1 MCMETNEV
9 KNGVSKRKAAE
20 HFFDKRLIKE
30 IVQAVEDGLP
40 RIEAQKCYGMSETTL
55 CRWMAAYGSPEY
67 HANKLR
73 VYNPSLK
80 RSVLRAIESGMSIT
94 EARISFGIKSS
105 VSISSWIREASREN
119 ADLSYCNPDPMAKKT
134 KNTETDE
141 VKALKEALA
150 YAQLKIRA
158 LDTMIDIAEEQ
169 LKIDIRKKSG
179 ARQSSK

>member
-67 HANKLR
+67 HAAKLNVTLTFMSRPIIPKSLPPKLMKAGFLMKFKNKA
-73 VYNPSLK
+73 V
-80 RSVLRAIESGMSIT
+80 
-94 EARISFGIKSS
+94 
-105 VSISSWIREASREN
+105 
-119 ADLSYCNPDPMAKKT
+119 
-134 KNTETDE
+134 
-141 VKALKEALA
+141 
-150 YAQLKIRA
+150 
-158 LDTMIDIAEEQ
+158 
-169 LKIDIRKKSG
+169 
-179 ARQSSK
+179 